1 MLPDDLLAIGLY
13 FGFFIATGLPAV
25 LLKFFFNVPFEV
37 VRKLYHMVITLTI
50 FPLVMAFEH
59 WYAAVLTVLL
69 FALILYPLLVAIEK
83 TTFYRRIAV
92 ERKDGEFKRS
102 LLIVQ
107 LSMAL
112 MLFLFWGLLGAEW
125 KYVAVVAVLAWGLGD
140 AAAALVGKKFGRRR
154 IRHARI
160 QGAKTV
166 EGTQAMYVTAG
177 LAIFFTFLFYVGQP
191 WHISLAAALL
201 VAPVCALVELFSN
214 RGMDTITV
222 PISAGVA
229 VLILMSF
236 LSLIGV

>member
-1 MLPDDLLAIGLY
+1 MLPDDLLGIGLY
-13 FGFFIATGLPAV
+13 FAFFIATGLPAV

-37 VRKLYHMVITLTI
+37 VRKLYHLVITFTI

-69 FALILYPLLVAIEK
+69 FALIIYPLLVAIER
-83 TTFYRRIAV
+83 TAFYRRIAV
-92 ERKDGEFKRS
+92 ERKDGEFKHS

-112 MLFLFWGLLGAEW
+112 MLLIFWGLLGEAW

-154 IRHARI
+154 IHHARI
-160 QGAKTV
+160 QGTKTV
-166 EGTQAMYVTAG
+166 EGTQAMYITAA
-177 LAIFFTFLFYVGQP
+177 LAIFFTFLFYAGQP
-191 WHISLAAALL
+191 WHVSLTAALL

-222 PISAGVA
+222 PISAGMA